1 MNVLHIMRD
10 LSAGGPQNLLL
21 DMIRENRDTHQ
32 YSFFIIFNKSVT
44 QARLNLFTSGAHAEK
59 IDYDGSGLSVLS
71 SYIKKIR
78 DCIRV
83 NKIDIIHCHNNI
95 DAYIAA
101 LAALPYNLKGW
112 FKRPKQHVKVFL
124 TVHGMTL
131 NLNYLSE
138 FFFGDLD
145 PDISEKSIRRLDR
158 MFLRHF
164 YICFESKAARE
175 FYLRDYHQYPE
186 IDSDG
191 GILLESAVIHNG
203 VYVPRIAS
211 ALPVSYND
219 LNASVMHYPGSEKF
233 SLPEDKMYFAMIG
246 GFSSYAQRN
255 QMLVC
260 EAIYLVKK
268 RLGGDLPFAFLF
280 LGRSTFVKDLH
291 RVKEQDVPD
300 SYPDRDEMADCL
312 QFCREHDLEG
322 DIFFLQ
328 PEVDVPSLLKTISCY
343 VYSSDQDTFGISV
356 VEAIIS
362 GVQVICSKTPVFE
375 EITLGGEL
383 AYLAENSAEDFAEAM
398 LNFLM
403 DKKEEKSESPES
415 IMFENEVDEAEIA
428 QRCSRAKELYSI
440 GRCLSDYKKVYDKI

>member
-21 DMIRENRDTHQ
+21 DMIRENGDTHE
-32 YSFFIIFNKSVT
+32 YKFFVIFNKTTT
-44 QARLNLFTSGAHAEK
+44 QARLNLFMAGAVMEQFDYQSSGVNE
-59 IDYDGSGLSVLS
+59 LS
-71 SYIKKIR
+71 SYVKKIR
-78 DCIRV
+78 AYLREH
-83 NKIDIIHCHNNI
+83 KIDIIHCHNNI
-95 DAYIAA
+95 DAYIAG

-112 FKRPKQHVKVFL
+112 FKRPKQHVKIFL

-138 FFFGDLD
+138 FFFGEVD

-175 FYLRDYHQYPE
+175 FYIRDYHQYPE
-186 IDSDG
+186 IDSNG
-191 GILLESAVIHNG
+191 GILLGSSVIHNG
-203 VYVPRIAS
+203 IYVPRILS
-211 ALPVSYND
+211 ALPISYRD
-219 LNASVMHYPGSEKF
+219 LNAAVMHYPGSENF
-233 SLPEDKMYFAMIG
+233 SLPEGKMYFAMVG

-300 SYPDRDEMADCL
+300 SYPDRDEMADCF

-328 PEVDVPSLLKTISCY
+328 PEMDVPSLLKTISCY

-383 AYLAENSAEDFAEAM
+383 AYLAENSAEDFAEAIS
-398 LNFLM
+398 NFLM
-403 DKKEEKSESPES
+403 DKREERSESAEGKL
-415 IMFENEVDEAEIA
+415 FEDEVEKAETA

-440 GRCLSDYKKVYDKI
+440 GRCLADYRKVYDRI